1 MKIVVGGA
9 SSVGKSI
16 VGYLS
21 LGNNDIVVVDEDA
34 AKLDEIAK
42 EYDVQPVLG
51 SVSRPD
57 IQESIGMKDMD
68 MLIAVTDSDE
78 INMVACQVAYTL
90 FNVPKKIARVDS
102 EYFLNP
108 LWNTLYN
115 EKSLPIDLVIT
126 PDIEIAK
133 FIDSLLNLPGSTA
146 VFPFMNDTIN
156 IFAFRH
162 LNTDIPFMKFSLNHI
177 NQKLKEQSAHIV
189 LIVRGTRRIIPS
201 AEEEIYLQRN
211 DLIYISC
218 FSEQNTEIMRL
229 FGVDHNPYEK
239 IVIFGG
245 NPISYYLAAQ
255 IEKKENVANCRI
267 IEDNAQKA
275 AKLAEHLNSTAVI
288 TGEIMSD
295 VILQDAGFS
304 TADVSVAV
312 TERDKDNM
320 LLALLASR
328 NKDTQALSLVNSKD
342 YNVLTANIRNNVII
356 DRSVI
361 TISAILKYLR
371 KARIREAYSI
381 GRGMGEI
388 WEIRIDSD
396 SVNLGHTVRELKIPE
411 DSAVM
416 LIARGETLIYDTSET
431 RLEANDVIL
440 LYVMPANIRRIE
452 SIFYR

>member
-1 MKIVVGGA
+1 MKIAVGGA
-9 SSVGKSI
+9 SNVGKSI

-21 LGNNDIVVVDEDA
+21 LGNNDIGVVDEDA

-51 SVSRPD
+51 SISRPD
-57 IQESIGMKDMD
+57 IQESIGMKEMD
-68 MLIAVTDSDE
+68 MLIAVTESDE

-90 FNVPKKIARVDS
+90 FNVPRKIARVDS

-133 FIDSLLNLPGSTA
+133 FIDNLLNLPGSTA
-146 VFPFMNDTIN
+146 VFPFMNNKIN

-177 NQKLKEQSAHIV
+177 NQKLKEMSARIV
-189 LIVRGTRRIIPS
+189 LIARGTRRIIPS
-201 AEEEIYLQRN
+201 TEEVYLQRN

-218 FSEQNTEIMRL
+218 FSEQNMDIMRL

-245 NPISYYLAAQ
+245 NPISYYLASQ
-255 IEKKENVANCRI
+255 IEKNDNTANCRI
-267 IEDNAQKA
+267 IEDDARKA

-288 TGEIMSD
+288 TCEIMSD
-295 VILQDAGFS
+295 VILQDAGFA
-304 TADVSVAV
+304 TADASVAV
-312 TERDKDNM
+312 TDRDKDNM

-388 WEIRIDSD
+388 WEIRIEND
-396 SVNLGHTVRELKIPE
+396 SVNLGHTIRELKIPE
-411 DSAVM
+411 DSSVM
-416 LIARGETLIYDTSET
+416 LIARGETLLYEIEET
-431 RLEANDVIL
+431 RLEANDVL
-440 LYVMPANIRRIE
+440 LIYVTPANIRRIE
-452 SIFYR
+452 SIFYL